1 MPRTHEEQGA
11 VVESIR
17 TSLVGL
23 RRLLQRRELA
33 ELWASAYGDRTRL
46 DYTMLRLLDAV
57 SQAAGDERGGGGGSG
72 ATTVGDIA
80 RLLGIDP
87 SRASR
92 QVQSAVAAGL
102 LVRKAA
108 QDDGRKVV
116 LAITARGARLQA
128 RGGQVT
134 RNRIALA
141 LEDWSEADR
150 QQLAT
155 LMGRFVEHMLRD
167 VR

>member
-1 MPRTHEEQGA
+1 
-11 VVESIR
+11 VETIR

-23 RRLLQRRELA
+23 RRLFQRRELA
-33 ELWASAYGDRTRL
+33 ELWASAFGDRTRL

-57 SQAAGDERGGGGGSG
+57 GVSQAAGGDGEGGGG

-102 LVRKAA
+102 LVRRAA

-116 LAITARGARLQA
+116 LVITARGARLQA
-128 RGGQVT
+128 RGSQVT

-141 LEDWSEADR
+141 LEQWPEGDR
-150 QQLAT
+150 QQLA
-155 LMGRFVEHMLRD
+155 LLLGRFVDHMLRD